1 MFAIVFP
8 SIRFIRQ
15 LVAPVGRELQS
26 LPAKSFPIPVHWVS
40 YDGAATSGKRRTPS
54 EEGRVESQTLL
65 DELAVDAYR
74 SALRAG
80 VFIDERIATELG
92 VDRARIA
99 EARKALQG
107 LRLLSQG
114 GEGPAVP
121 LDPEVV
127 EVELIA
133 PLEMSVARQR
143 RQIAGIHRQLS
154 TLSTLYRSVE
164 HHQGT
169 DVSIRVLDNAA
180 DVRREIDL
188 ARRRCTKERM
198 SLQPGGGRSAHLLQS
213 DLVQTQELLRRGV
226 RVRTLYQHTARS
238 SLTTRSY
245 VAQISEAGAEVRT
258 SAELSER
265 LIVYDRRT
273 AFVPKERKGSEP
285 PGAAVV
291 TDPTLVAYLC
301 RSFEAA
307 WQVGRPFTSTEPA
320 DQQQVSAELRS
331 SILRLMAMGL
341 KDEVIARR
349 LGMAARTCRRYISAL
364 MTELGATS
372 RFQAGVLLGRQ
383 AAENSAAGGVDSVTG
398 DVQGSGA
405 NSVTGDVPG
414 HDPAGEELA
423 VHK

>member
-1 MFAIVFP
+1 M
-8 SIRFIRQ
+8 
-15 LVAPVGRELQS
+15 L
-26 LPAKSFPIPVHWVS
+26 
-40 YDGAATSGKRRTPS
+40 
-54 EEGRVESQTLL
+54 VESQSLL

-80 VFIDERIATELG
+80 VFIDEEIASELG
-92 VDRARIA
+92 VERVRIT
-99 EARKALQG
+99 EARTALQD
-107 LRLLSQG
+107 LRLLSPG
-114 GEGPAVP
+114 AGPAIP

-143 RQIAGIHRQLS
+143 RQIAGIHRQLNA
-154 TLSTLYRSVE
+154 LSALYRSVE
-164 HHQGT
+164 HRHGT

-180 DVRREIDL
+180 EVRREIDL
-188 ARRRCTKERM
+188 ARHRCVKERL
-198 SLQPGGGRSAHLLQS
+198 SLQPGGGRSAPLLQQ

-245 VAQISEAGAEVRT
+245 VAQICEEGAEVRT

-265 LIVYDRRT
+265 LIVYDRHT
-273 AFVPKERKGSEP
+273 AFVPKERKGAEP

-307 WQVGRPFTSTEPA
+307 WQVGRPFNSAEPA

-349 LGMAARTCRRYISAL
+349 LGMATRTCRRYISAL

-372 RFQAGVLLGRQ
+372 RFQAGVLIGRQ
-383 AAENSAAGGVDSVTG
+383 AAEGGTDDVLGGVPADDQG
-398 DVQGSGA
+398 DEA
-405 NSVTGDVPG
+405 DDRTDA
-414 HDPAGEELA
+414 PAGVPADEGIA

>member
-1 MFAIVFP
+1 
-8 SIRFIRQ
+8 
-15 LVAPVGRELQS
+15 
-26 LPAKSFPIPVHWVS
+26 
-40 YDGAATSGKRRTPS
+40 
-54 EEGRVESQTLL
+54 
-65 DELAVDAYR
+65 
-74 SALRAG
+74 
-80 VFIDERIATELG
+80 
-92 VDRARIA
+92 
-99 EARKALQG
+99 
-107 LRLLSQG
+107 
-114 GEGPAVP
+114 
-121 LDPEVV
+121 
-127 EVELIA
+127 
-133 PLEMSVARQR
+133 
-143 RQIAGIHRQLS
+143 
-154 TLSTLYRSVE
+154 
-164 HHQGT
+164 
-169 DVSIRVLDNAA
+169 
-180 DVRREIDL
+180 
-188 ARRRCTKERM
+188 M